1 MQSDLKGRCALVTGA
16 QQGIGRACTL
26 ALARAGADFAVN
38 WLDDN
43 PGAEAAAADIRAL
56 GRRAVLVQGSV
67 ATSSEAK
74 RIGSHHAIEGISMSA
89 VLARIHNAISLA
101 LIAFL
106 LSGSIV
112 QAQRTGEAVADVYRI
127 DQQRS
132 DIRLL
137 VYRDGV
143 LSTFGH
149 NHVVSLKDF
158 KGTIHLQSKLDQ
170 SRVELE
176 IPVDRLIV
184 DDAALRR
191 LEGEDF
197 ANEPSKD
204 DIAATR
210 TNMLG
215 SALLNARQ
223 FPTIKVTGSSGPVDA
238 KNSAMLDLSVQL
250 VGQEIKLT
258 IPATLKL
265 EGDQLE
271 ASGAVELSH
280 RQLGLKPFSAL
291 LGSLRVAEQMKF
303 KYRIRAR
310 KEPK

>member
-1 MQSDLKGRCALVTGA
+1 MAAVAPVSFGA
-16 QQGIGRACTL
+16 I
-26 ALARAGADFAVN
+26 
-38 WLDDN
+38 
-43 PGAEAAAADIRAL
+43 
-56 GRRAVLVQGSV
+56 V
-67 ATSSEAK
+67 A
-74 RIGSHHAIEGISMSA
+74 GSHHAIEGVQMSTA
-89 VLARIHNAISLA
+89 LTRLYNAISRSLVA
-101 LIAFL
+101 LL

-112 QAQRTGEAVADVYRI
+112 HAQRSGESGADVYRI
-127 DQQRS
+127 DPQTS
-132 DIRLL
+132 DVRLL

-158 KGTIHLQSKLDQ
+158 TGTIHLQPKPGQ

-197 ANEPSKD
+197 ANQPSKD

-210 TNMLG
+210 TNML
-215 SALLNARQ
+215 SNALLNAKQ
-223 FPTIKVTGSSGPVDA
+223 FPTIKVTGTSGPVDA
-238 KNSAMLDLSVQL
+238 KNSAMLGLSVQL
-250 VGQEIKLT
+250 VGREIKLT
-258 IPATLKL
+258 IPCTLKL
-265 EGDQLE
+265 GGDQLE

-291 LGSLRVAEQMKF
+291 LNSLRVAEQMKF
-303 KYRIRAR
+303 KYRIRAS